1 MRPDLFDRG
10 GEMSLLG
17 EPVTARPS
25 ESDTQVL
32 FSEARARRRRL
43 RIIRAIIVTS
53 LAGALLF
60 GMALGGVFTSAS
72 SGRSRASIGGSG
84 VSGGTAGPFGTAY
97 VTSTIGIL
105 PVDLQYGT
113 TGRPIKVPEIEK
125 NGVLALAPN
134 GKTAFVISGRGLVPI
149 DLTTR
154 TLGTP
159 IPIPTPSGISSMVIA
174 PNGRIAYVTNFKGVD
189 SINLVTGSVDTLVA
203 IQSASSIAIAPSGK
217 TAYLAV
223 NDAVIPLDLAT
234 RALGT
239 PITGPNI
246 APGTIAISPNGRAA
260 YVTNGRTVYGSVTPI
275 ELASRS
281 IRSPISIPGGP
292 IFDFEIASNGRTA
305 FVVTIPGGPKGPT
318 VTTFNLASRT
328 IVKSFSLPL
337 DTASNLVISS

>member
-1 MRPDLFDRG
+1 MRLDLFDGG
-10 GEMSLLG
+10 GEMSLLE

-32 FSEARARRRRL
+32 FPEARARRRRL

-60 GMALGGVFTSAS
+60 GMALGGVFTPAS
-72 SGRSRASIGGSG
+72 KGGFPASKGGSG
-84 VSGGTAGPFGTAY
+84 VSAGIAGPFGAAY
-97 VTSTIGIL
+97 VTSTSGIL
-105 PVDLQYGT
+105 PVDLQNGT
-113 TGRPIKVPEIEK
+113 TGRPIKVPEIGK

-134 GKTAFVISGRGLVPI
+134 GKTAFVITGRGLVPI

-174 PNGRIAYVTNFKGVD
+174 PNGRIAYVTTFKGVD

-203 IQSASSIAIAPSGK
+203 MQSASSIAITPSGK
-217 TAYLAV
+217 TAYVAV

-246 APGTIAISPNGRAA
+246 APGTIAISLTGARH
-260 YVTNGRTVYGSVTPI
+260 T
-275 ELASRS
+275 
-281 IRSPISIPGGP
+281 
-292 IFDFEIASNGRTA
+292 
-305 FVVTIPGGPKGPT
+305 
-318 VTTFNLASRT
+318 
-328 IVKSFSLPL
+328 
-337 DTASNLVISS
+337 

>member
-1 MRPDLFDRG
+1 MRLDLFDGG
-10 GEMSLLG
+10 GEMSLLE

-32 FSEARARRRRL
+32 FPEARARRRRL

-60 GMALGGVFTSAS
+60 GMALGGVFTPAS
-72 SGRSRASIGGSG
+72 KGGFPASKGGSG
-84 VSGGTAGPFGTAY
+84 VSAGIAGPFGAAY
-97 VTSTIGIL
+97 VTSTSGIL
-105 PVDLQYGT
+105 PVDLQNGT
-113 TGRPIKVPEIEK
+113 TGRPIKVPEIGK

-174 PNGRIAYVTNFKGVD
+174 PNGRIAYVTTFKGVD
-189 SINLVTGSVDTLVA
+189 SINLVTGSVDSLVA
-203 IQSASSIAIAPSGK
+203 MQSASSIAITPSGK
-217 TAYLAV
+217 TAYVTV

-234 RALGT
+234 GALGT

-246 APGTIAISPNGRAA
+246 APGTIAISPNGGAA
-260 YVTNGRTVYGSVTPI
+260 YVTNGRAVYGSVTPI
-275 ELASRS
+275 DLASRS

-305 FVVTIPGGPKGPT
+305 YVVTIPGGPRGPT
-318 VTTFNLASRT
+318 VTSFNLASRT

-337 DTASNLVISS
+337 DSAPNLVISP